1 MVAARPNRTE
11 EVRAKGKVG
20 VRDSADAQA
29 RRVTKGKHYFY
40 DYRNYVEVNT
50 EEGFVDA
57 TFTRPA
63 NESEPS
69 SSNGWCGGCRERR
82 WDSGRQGFRVI
93 GKSPVSESMQTDG
106 SDPTQRA

>member
-69 SSNGWCGGCRERR
+69 SSNGWCGGCPRA
-82 WDSGRQGFRVI
+82 SMGFRPTRFRVR
-93 GKSPVSESMQTDG
+93 GKSPVSESMQTDR